1 MSGQTYYVYIL
12 TNWSNKVL
20 YVGVTNN
27 IRRRLYEHQ
36 QGIFEGFTKKYH
48 VHKLVYVEQCGEV
61 RDAIAREKQIKGWSR
76 EKKDQLVESV
86 NPNWNEI
93 VP

>member
-76 EKKDQLVESV
+76 EKKDQLGESV